1 MEIDVDPYASEKE
14 QLELI
19 KDWWKRNG
27 KPIIGGLCIGLGAI
41 YGWRAWQSQVNTR
54 AAEASMAYEELLTHV
69 AEHRS
74 ESAGRA
80 ARRLIERHEDS
91 RYAAF
96 AALMLARLAVEAGD
110 VPKARDHLQRVLD
123 QAGKT
128 ALEGIVQLRL
138 ARLYLEEGKSAQ
150 AASVLEGLG
159 GAADSVL
166 HKETEG
172 DVLLAQGKIEAAR
185 KAYQDALAAAGA
197 AGSDPSF
204 VQMKLDEIG
213 EAEASRP

>member
-14 QLELI
+14 QIELI

-27 KPIIGGLCIGLGAI
+27 MPIIGGLCIGLGAI

-54 AAEASMAYEELLTHV
+54 ASEASTAYEELLTHV
-69 AEHRS
+69 AGHRS
-74 ESAGRA
+74 ESASRA
-80 ARRLIERHEDS
+80 AHRLVESHQDS
-91 RYAAF
+91 QYAVF

-110 VPKARDHLQRVLD
+110 VAKATDDLQWVLD
-123 QAGKT
+123 HAGKT
-128 ALEGIVQLRL
+128 ELERIARLRL
-138 ARLYLEEGKSAQ
+138 ARLYLEEGKGAQ
-150 AASVLEGLG
+150 AASVLEGQG

-185 KAYQDALAAAGA
+185 KAYREALAAAGA

>member
-1 MEIDVDPYASEKE
+1 M
-14 QLELI
+14 
-19 KDWWKRNG
+19 
-27 KPIIGGLCIGLGAI
+27 PIIGGLCIGLGAI

-54 AAEASMAYEELLTHV
+54 ANEASTAYEKLLTHV

-74 ESAGRA
+74 ESASRA
-80 ARRLIERHEDS
+80 AHRLVESHQDS
-91 RYAAF
+91 QYAAF

-110 VPKARDHLQRVLD
+110 AAKARDHLQWVLEH
-123 QAGKT
+123 AEKT
-128 ALEGIVQLRL
+128 ALERIARLRL
-138 ARLYLEEGKSAQ
+138 ARLYLDEGKGAQ
-150 AASVLEGLG
+150 AASVLEGQG
-159 GAADSVL
+159 GAGDSVL

-172 DVLLAQGKIEAAR
+172 DVLFAQGKIEAAR
-185 KAYQDALAAAGA
+185 KAYQEALAAAGA

>member
-14 QLELI
+14 QIQLI
-19 KDWWKRNG
+19 KDWWKSNG
-27 KPIIGGLCIGLGAI
+27 KPILGGLCIGLGAI

-54 AAEASMAYEELLTHV
+54 ADEASTEYEELLTHV

-74 ESAGRA
+74 ESASRA
-80 ARRLIERHEDS
+80 AHRLVESHQDS
-91 RYAAF
+91 QYAAF
-96 AALMLARLAVEAGD
+96 AALMLARLAVESGD
-110 VPKARDHLQRVLD
+110 VAKARNHLQWVLD
-123 QAGKT
+123 HAGKT
-128 ALEGIVQLRL
+128 ELERIARLRL
-138 ARLYLEEGKSAQ
+138 ARLYLEEGKGAQ
-150 AASVLEGLG
+150 AASVLEGQG
-159 GAADSVL
+159 GADSVL

-172 DVLLAQGKIEAAR
+172 DVLLSQGKIEAAR
-185 KAYQDALAAAGA
+185 KAYQEALAAAGA

>member
-1 MEIDVDPYASEKE
+1 MDPYASEKE
-14 QLELI
+14 QVQLI

-54 AAEASMAYEELLTHV
+54 ADDASTEYEELLTHV

-74 ESAGRA
+74 ESADRA
-80 ARRLIERHEDS
+80 ARRLIETHQDS
-91 RYAAF
+91 HYAAF
-96 AALMLARLAVEAGD
+96 AALMLARLSVEAGD
-110 VPKARDHLQRVLD
+110 IVRARDHLRWVLD
-123 QAGKT
+123 HPGKT
-128 ALEGIVQLRL
+128 ELGRIARLRL
-138 ARLYLEEGKSAQ
+138 ARLYLDEENGAQ
-150 AASVLEGLG
+150 AASALIGQGE
-159 GAADSVL
+159 AADSAL

-185 KAYQDALAAAGA
+185 KAYQEALAAAGT
-197 AGSDPSF
+197 AGSDPSL

-213 EAEASRP
+213 EAQASRP

>member
-1 MEIDVDPYASEKE
+1 MDPYASENE
-14 QLELI
+14 QIELI

-27 KPIIGGLCIGLGAI
+27 MPILGGLCIGLGAI
-41 YGWRAWQSQVNTR
+41 YGWRAWQSQVSTG
-54 AAEASMAYEELLTHV
+54 ADEVSTAYEELLTHV

-74 ESAGRA
+74 ESAKRA
-80 ARRLIERHEDS
+80 ARRLVENHQDS
-91 RYAAF
+91 QYAAF

-110 VPKARDHLQRVLD
+110 VAKAMDHLQWVLD
-123 QAGKT
+123 HAGTTPLAKI
-128 ALEGIVQLRL
+128 ARLRF
-138 ARLYLEEGKSAQ
+138 ARLYLEERKGAQ
-150 AASVLEGLG
+150 AASVLEGQG

-185 KAYQDALAAAGA
+185 KAYQEALEAARA

-213 EAEASRP
+213 EAEGSRP